1 MAGTWLM
8 DRFPDLE
15 AQFYAIQYDF
25 DNEQD
30 VDAFTGTALNSGTG
44 AVTLDRKFGWYR
56 MSGAATTDN
65 SGYQLQG
72 DMETVAFV
80 AGKRVRFE
88 TLCQT
93 TDATQSEILAGLCI
107 TDTTLI
113 DAGGTFAVA
122 DLTFSDGVGFY
133 KADGDTG
140 FYCFV
145 IRDSTLVGSAG
156 PFGTLANDTNV
167 RLGLEVRMDP
177 NTAGKGKVLF
187 YLNGAQVAGID
198 STVMPYESEE
208 ILAPSVAFNTGDN
221 VGTKTCDWDYVRI
234 AVER

>member
-1 MAGTWLM
+1 MPWFFA
-8 DRFPDLE
+8 RFPDLE
-15 AQFYAIQYDF
+15 AEWYAVNYDF
-25 DNEQD
+25 DNEQT

-72 DMETVAFV
+72 DMETFALV
-80 AGKRVRFE
+80 AGKRTRFE
-88 TLCQT
+88 TKFQT

-122 DLTFSDGVGFY
+122 DLTFSDGIGFY
-133 KADGDTG
+133 KADGDTA

-145 IRDSTLVGSAG
+145 IRDSALVGSAG
-156 PFGTLANDTNV
+156 PFGTVANDTDM

-177 NTAGKGKVLF
+177 TTAGKGKALF
-187 YLNGAQVAGID
+187 YINGAQVAGID
-198 STVMPYESEE
+198 CAVMPYETEE
-208 ILAPSVAFNTGDN
+208 VLAPSIAFNTGDN
-221 VGTKTCDWDYVRI
+221 TGTKTCDWDYVR
-234 AVER
+234 AAQER